1 MFLKKRSFLEKYKKI
16 LYLPIET
23 HSREFHSKLYLAYK
37 ACQKGWVAIIGPEY
51 DVKKLAQYLP
61 SGVYFGIGFHR
72 KSAKVLKKLKKSG
85 HFVLLQDE
93 EGLDRWGPELYK
105 EYRIDTEINSIFRV

>member
-23 HSREFHSKLYLAYK
+23 HSREFHSKLYLAYQ

-72 KSAKVLKKLKKSG
+72 KSSKIYSTHNPVVDLNLNTHLNIFS
-85 HFVLLQDE
+85 
-93 EGLDRWGPELYK
+93 
-105 EYRIDTEINSIFRV
+105 SI